1 MSVKGP
7 THALVE
13 IAPRLICRSRLLPR
27 NAKYRARR
35 GTVITSKPSAASSA
49 RRASRSV
56 CKLAARKM
64 IFATLT
70 RISAAIKARNV
81 VMATG
86 LYQTPKIPR
95 LARDFPIV
103 IKQLHSDNYRNPEQL
118 LPGAVLVVGS
128 AQSGAQIA
136 EELYEARRK
145 VYLATGRAGRPPAV
159 SAAGTRTG
167 GSPKRASMTGRS
179 ASCRRRRRSLPASRT
194 SPAPRAAIP
203 STCTSSR
210 AMVSPSSAVL
220 RVSKWAS

>member
-1 MSVKGP
+1 MKRWSSLRR
-7 THALVE
+7 TD
-13 IAPRLICRSRLLPR
+13 
-27 NAKYRARR
+27 AKYRARR

-64 IFATLT
+64 IATLT

-103 IKQLHSDNYRNPEQL
+103 IKQLHSEEQL